1 VANRVLQ
8 NLGLLKMV
16 IDRESEEKTPE
27 AINPPKSLPAAD
39 FYQLIH
45 EQISNEDDSMN
56 QRVNWLIISQ
66 SFFFSGFATLLS
78 SPPKPED
85 NGYADL
91 HDLLFWIIPSVSL
104 MTSLLIYIGILT
116 SLFYM
121 ARLRRSFQ
129 TYPSDNTTEHFPP
142 IQGTTTTRRLA
153 QLPAIVVPLLFICTW
168 VVLLI
173 QQLR

>member
-1 VANRVLQ
+1 MPEVLDPS
-8 NLGLLKMV
+8 KPMP
-16 IDRESEEKTPE
+16 T
-27 AINPPKSLPAAD
+27 AD

-45 EQISNEDDSMN
+45 EQLNNEDSSMN

-85 NGYADL
+85 GRYAEL
-91 HDLLFWIIPSVSL
+91 QDLLLWIIPGISL
-104 MTSLLIYIGILT
+104 TTLLLIYIGIIV
-116 SLFYM
+116 SLIYM
-121 ARLRRSFQ
+121 ANLRQLFH
-129 TYPSDNTTEHFPP
+129 TYPKDDTTEHFPP

-153 QLPAIVVPLLFICTW
+153 QLPAIAVPILFISTW

-173 QQLR
+173 QLVHSRT

>member
-1 VANRVLQ
+1 
-8 NLGLLKMV
+8 MV
-16 IDRESEEKTPE
+16 IDRESVEKPPE
-27 AINPPKSLPAAD
+27 VIDPPKSLPTAD

-78 SPPKPED
+78 SPPKPEND
-85 NGYADL
+85 GYADL
-91 HDLLFWIIPSVSL
+91 HDLLLWIIPGISL
-104 MTSLLIYIGILT
+104 ITSLLIYVGILT
-116 SLFYM
+116 SLVYM
-121 ARLRRSFQ
+121 ASLRKSFQ

-153 QLPAIVVPLLFICTW
+153 QMPAVVVPLLFICTW
-168 VVLLI
+168 IVLLV
-173 QQLR
+173 QELR